1 MQYQMLVFVH
11 NIKSMWYGAAVAY
24 IIILNQHTPKKPAE
38 NKHQSTLLIFGPT
51 SELPTAVS
59 MPPM

>member
-11 NIKSMWYGAAVAY
+11 NIKTMWYGAVVAY
-24 IIILNQHTPKKPAE
+24 DIIILTQHTPKKPAE
-38 NKHQSTLLIFGPT
+38 NKHQSTLLIFR
-51 SELPTAVS
+51 PTAGS